1 MTTNQLPGPYRRA
14 SLNLKNADLPS
25 RGRHGA
31 MVAAIG
37 MAMSLGVVPRA
48 GAVTYYATYKLN
60 GGTLTLSNQTYTAS
74 DTDTSG
80 VWVASSGFL
89 TLSNSTITTSGGTSS
104 QDNSSF
110 YGLNAGLPATAAG
123 SATVSGGTIT
133 THGAGA
139 NGAFATGSGS
149 AVTLSNVRITAGAD
163 GAHGVMATQ
172 AGAVTLTNVDITTA
186 GQVPRRSPPIGE
198 GARSR
203 PRPAKTHPEST
214 RPERSPFPAPR
225 FLRPAPRLP

>member
-1 MTTNQLPGPYRRA
+1 MRLACFVRSSPALLVSLAIAFAPAVRAQTGTPPGGT
-14 SLNLKNADLPS
+14 SS
-25 RGRHGA
+25 
-31 MVAAIG
+31 
-37 MAMSLGVVPRA
+37 S
-48 GAVTYYATYKLN
+48 VTYAATYKLD
-60 GGTLTLSNQTYTAS
+60 GGTATQANRTYSASAADTSAVWVTNSGVLTL
-74 DTDTSG
+74 TDP
-80 VWVASSGFL
+80 
-89 TLSNSTITTSGGTSS
+89 TITTTGNTSS